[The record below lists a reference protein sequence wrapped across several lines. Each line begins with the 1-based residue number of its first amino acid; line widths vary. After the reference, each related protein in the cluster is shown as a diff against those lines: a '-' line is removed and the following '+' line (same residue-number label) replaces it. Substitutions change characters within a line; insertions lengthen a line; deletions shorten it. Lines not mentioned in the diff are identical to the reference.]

1 MLTRLLSSGLLAS
14 VLSLNLLPL
23 TAGATPLQTNGG
35 RNMTVAQRVEVD
47 PIDNRRPVRPQMRR
61 PGVQQVTPAQMRGT
75 QPNERQRT
83 DYTGTY
89 SARVRDGNFSMDV
102 LMKLNANGSAEMRT
116 DYPDYD
122 PIQERGNWRVLND
135 GSVLVIFSEI
145 DGQTADAFNVLGFR
159 AAGNQLVATVYDPDI
174 YGMDRLTLRKDS
186 SAQNPPNNNNTD
198 LSGTYTAFLPAED
211 TPGIDL
217 SLNLKRD
224 GTAQMTT
231 DYLDNENPLV
241 ETGTWRTNR
250 DGSVSVVLD
259 KLDGYPADPANV
271 LRFRVNSNSTLVA
284 TSFDADI
291 YGSDGLTLRKRR

>member
-14 VLSLNLLPL
+14 VFSLNLLPL
-23 TAGATPLQTNGG
+23 TAGAMPLQINGG
-35 RNMTVAQRVEVD
+35 RNMTVAQNINVD
-47 PIDNRRPVRPQMRR
+47 PINTPRPVRPQVRR
-61 PGVQQVTPAQMRGT
+61 PGVQRVTPAQFRGN

-89 SARVRDGNFSMDV
+89 RARVRDGNFSMDV
-102 LMKLNANGSAEMRT
+102 VMKLNANGSAEMQT
-116 DYPDYD
+116 DYPGYE

-135 GSVLVIFSEI
+135 SSVLVIFSEI
-145 DGQTADAFNVLGFR
+145 DGQTAEAFNVLGFR
-159 AAGNQLVATVYDPDI
+159 ATGNQLMATVYDPDI
-174 YGMDRLTLRKDS
+174 YGMDRLTLRKES
-186 SAQNPPNNNNTD
+186 SAQNPPSNNTD
-198 LSGTYTAFLPAED
+198 FSGTYTAFLPAED

-231 DYLDNENPLV
+231 DYLDNEDPLV
-241 ETGTWRTNR
+241 ETGIWRTNR

-271 LRFRVNSNSTLVA
+271 LRFRVNNNNTLVA
-284 TSFDADI
+284 TNFDPDI